1 MVLVVGGM
9 LGGLTLL
16 VVVALLAIYGLIKV
30 SY

>member
-1 MVLVVGGM
+1 MVLMVGGM